1 VAPQQRQED
10 QSVVRS
16 LAHLQ
21 LRQGVRRQQRHSGRV
36 EARQDLSFLGQVS
49 LSCLLLPMEQRAPN
63 FKAGNVRV
71 LVSREAMSEEEEDV
85 KEGNGV
91 LPSLHTHTSSAF
103 P

>member
-1 VAPQQRQED
+1 
-10 QSVVRS
+10 
-16 LAHLQ
+16 
-21 LRQGVRRQQRHSGRV
+21 
-36 EARQDLSFLGQVS
+36 
-49 LSCLLLPMEQRAPN
+49 MEQRAPN